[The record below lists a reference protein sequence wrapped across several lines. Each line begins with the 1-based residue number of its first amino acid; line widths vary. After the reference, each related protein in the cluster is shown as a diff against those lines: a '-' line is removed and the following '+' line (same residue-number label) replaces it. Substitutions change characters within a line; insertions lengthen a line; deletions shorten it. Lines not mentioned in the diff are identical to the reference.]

1 MPMHRSS
8 PPFAVRAGLFAVLL
22 GGLSLACTQ
31 SDIAGPE
38 QPAVEA
44 LIVPITGF
52 LKCTPLPAATASK
65 YIMPGVWDTLR
76 VGPHRLIFQPGSLT
90 QKTLITATVAAADS
104 SRSVKFGPEGLT
116 FKSGYAPK
124 LQLSVQNCSLLSSTM
139 SIDYTD
145 DKLTTVKEVR
155 YSVVDLF
162 HKLVSAQ
169 IGHFSR
175 YAVHY

>member
-1 MPMHRSS
+1 MHRSS
-8 PPFAVRAGLFAVLL
+8 SPFAVRAGLFAVLL

-44 LIVPITGF
+44 LIVPVRGF
-52 LKCTPLPAATASK
+52 VKCAPLPAASVSK
-65 YIMPGVWDTLR
+65 YVTPGVWDTLR

-90 QKTLITATVAAADS
+90 QKTLITATITPADS

-116 FKSGYAPK
+116 FRSAYPPK
-124 LQLSVQNCSLLSSTM
+124 LQLSVQNCGLLSSVM
-139 SIDYTD
+139 YIAYTD
-145 DKLTTVKEVR
+145 DKLGTVKELR
-155 YSVVDLF
+155 LAVVNLLSKF
-162 HKLVSAQ
+162 VSAP

-175 YAVHY
+175 YAVAW